1 MSMPPFSTSAAPTRR
16 RRPAL
21 TAVTAVTVATLL
33 AAAGCSGSGADSG
46 GQGGQGGQTSRND
59 QDGQEDGQNTTDTTA
74 APQNLTSQK
83 LDWKACPAPSAAEG
97 GGTAPSPLPGG
108 TKWECASMAAPLDY
122 AKPKGATIELALI
135 RAKTSDPGKRIG
147 SLVFNF
153 GGPGGSGVTGLPSFG
168 NDYDKLRTRYDLV
181 SFDPRGVGR
190 SDPVECKDDKQ
201 LDAYYATDMTP
212 DDAAEEKSYVNGLK
226 WYAGGCEQKSG
237 KALPHV
243 GTVNAARDMELMRQV
258 LGDDKLNYFGI
269 SYGTELG
276 GVYAHLYPKSVGRAV
291 FDAVVDPDQSS
302 EQGSLGQAKGF
313 QLALTNFAKDCVS
326 RGDACKLPG
335 STPKEIENF
344 VVELLDQLD
353 KKPIAGLGD
362 RKLTETQA
370 TNGIAQTL
378 YSKEYWPLLEQ
389 GLDEADGGSGALLL
403 VLSDAMNG
411 RNEKG
416 QYSNIQAAN
425 AAVNCVDSKQRY
437 TLAQTKAKLPEFRK
451 VSPVFGDFLGWG
463 LLGCSEWP
471 VPGEWEK
478 PDVSAPGAAP
488 ILVIGNTG
496 DPATPYE
503 GARAMAKALGD
514 GVGVELTYEGQGH
527 GAYNAG
533 SACVQNAVNGYLLD
547 GKVPKAGTVCK

>member
-1 MSMPPFSTSAAPTRR
+1 MPPFSTSAAPTRR

-21 TAVTAVTVATLL
+21 TAAVTAVTAAALL

-46 GQGGQGGQTSRND
+46 GQGGQTSRNN

-83 LDWKACPAPSAAEG
+83 LDWKACPTPSAAEG

-122 AKPKGATIELALI
+122 ATPKGATIELALI
-135 RAKTSDPGKRIG
+135 RATSDPGKRIG

-291 FDAVVDPDQSS
+291 FDAVVDPNQSS

-503 GARAMAKALGD
+503 GAQAMAKALGD

>member
-1 MSMPPFSTSAAPTRR
+1 AWGGRPPAR
-16 RRPAL
+16 
-21 TAVTAVTVATLL
+21 
-33 AAAGCSGSGADSG
+33 
-46 GQGGQGGQTSRND
+46 
-59 QDGQEDGQNTTDTTA
+59 DTTNPPA
-74 APQNLTSQK
+74 DAGATPGAPPT
-83 LDWKACPAPSAAEG
+83 PG
-97 GGTAPSPLPGG
+97 PSPGG
-108 TKWECASMAAPLDY
+108 AP
-122 AKPKGATIELALI
+122 
-135 RAKTSDPGKRIG
+135 RDPGKRIG

-168 NDYDKLRTRYDLV
+168 KDYEKLRTRYDLV

-190 SDPVECKDDKQ
+190 SEPVECKDDKQ
-201 LDAYYATDMTP
+201 LDGYYARDMTP
-212 DDAAEEKSYVNGLK
+212 DDSAEEKSYVDGLK
-226 WYAGGCEQKSG
+226 WYAGGCERKSG
-237 KALPHV
+237 KELPFV

-276 GVYAHLYPKSVGRAV
+276 GVYAHLYPKSVGRTV
-291 FDAVVDPDQSS
+291 FDAVVDPTESS

-313 QLALTNFAKDCVS
+313 QLAFTNFAKDCVS
-326 RGDACKLPG
+326 RGDACTLPG
-335 STPKEIENF
+335 STPQEIQNF
-344 VVELLDQLD
+344 VVGLLDRLD
-353 KKPIAGLGD
+353 KKPINGFGG
-362 RKLTETQA
+362 RQLTETQA
-370 TNGIAQTL
+370 TNGIAQAL

-437 TLAQTKAKLPEFRK
+437 TLAQTKAKLAEFRQ
-451 VSPVFGDFLGWG
+451 VSPLFGDFLGWG

-471 VPGEWEK
+471 VPGEWDK

-503 GARAMAKALGD
+503 GARAMVKALGK

-527 GAYNAG
+527 GAYNSG
-533 SACVQNAVNGYLLD
+533 STCVQNAVNGYLLD
-547 GKVPKAGTVCK
+547 GKVPKNGTVCK

>member
-1 MSMPPFSTSAAPTRR
+1 MPMPSFSASTPTAGR

-21 TAVTAVTVATLL
+21 TAVTAVAVATLL
-33 AAAGCSGSGADSG
+33 AAAGCSGSDSG
-46 GQGGQGGQTSRND
+46 SDSGDQGGQNSRND
-59 QDGQEDGQNTTDTTA
+59 QDGQNRAGKSA
-74 APQNLTSQK
+74 APKDLTSQK
-83 LDWKACPAPSAAEG
+83 LDWKACPTPSAAEG

-108 TKWECASMAAPLDY
+108 TKWECATMTAPLDY
-122 AKPKGATIELALI
+122 AKPKGATIPLALI

-168 NDYDKLRTRYDLV
+168 KDYEKLRTRYDLV

-190 SDPVECKDDKQ
+190 SEPVECKDDKQ
-201 LDAYYATDMTP
+201 LDAYYARDMTP
-212 DDAAEEKSYVNGLK
+212 DDSAEEKSYVDGLK

-237 KALPHV
+237 KELPFV

-276 GVYAHLYPKSVGRAV
+276 GVYAHLYPKSVGRTV
-291 FDAVVDPDQSS
+291 FDAVVDPTESS

-326 RGDACKLPG
+326 RGDACTLPG
-335 STPKEIENF
+335 STPQEIQNF
-344 VVELLDQLD
+344 VVGLLDRLD
-353 KKPIAGLGD
+353 KKPINGFGG
-362 RKLTETQA
+362 RQLTETQA
-370 TNGIAQTL
+370 TNGIAQAL

-416 QYSNIQAAN
+416 RYSNIQAAN

-437 TLAQTKAKLPEFRK
+437 TLAQTKAKLAEFRK

-471 VPGEWEK
+471 VPGEWDK

-503 GARAMAKALGD
+503 GARAMVKALGK

-527 GAYNAG
+527 GAYNSG
-533 SACVQNAVNGYLLD
+533 STCVQNAVNGYLLD
-547 GKVPKAGTVCK
+547 GKVPKNGTVCK

>member
-21 TAVTAVTVATLL
+21 TAAVTAVTAAALL

-46 GQGGQGGQTSRND
+46 GQGGQTSRNN

-83 LDWKACPAPSAAEG
+83 LDWKACPTPSAAEG

-122 AKPKGATIELALI
+122 ATPKGATIELALI
-135 RAKTSDPGKRIG
+135 RATSDPGKRIG

-291 FDAVVDPDQSS
+291 FDAVVDPNQSS

-503 GARAMAKALGD
+503 GAQAMAKALGD

>member
-1 MSMPPFSTSAAPTRR
+1 MPSFSASTTPAGR

-21 TAVTAVTVATLL
+21 TAVTAVAVATLL
-33 AAAGCSGSGADSG
+33 AAAGCSGSGSGSDSG
-46 GQGGQGGQTSRND
+46 DQGGQNSRND
-59 QDGQEDGQNTTDTTA
+59 QDGQNRADKSA
-74 APQNLTSQK
+74 APEDLTSQK
-83 LDWKACPAPSAAEG
+83 LDWKTCPTPSPAEG

-108 TKWECASMAAPLDY
+108 TKWECATMAAPLDY
-122 AKPKGATIELALI
+122 AKPKGDTIPLALI

-168 NDYDKLRTRYDLV
+168 KDYEKLRTRYDLV

-190 SDPVECKDDKQ
+190 SEPVECKDDKQ
-201 LDAYYATDMTP
+201 LDAYYARDMTP
-212 DDAAEEKSYVNGLK
+212 DDSAEEKSYVDGLK
-226 WYAGGCEQKSG
+226 WYAGGCERKSG
-237 KALPHV
+237 KELPHV

-276 GVYAHLYPKSVGRAV
+276 GVYAHLYPKSVGRTV
-291 FDAVVDPDQSS
+291 FDAVVDPSETS

-326 RGDACKLPG
+326 RGDACTLPG
-335 STPKEIENF
+335 STPQEIENF
-344 VVELLDQLD
+344 VVELLDRLD
-353 KKPIAGLGD
+353 KKPINGIGA

-370 TNGIAQTL
+370 TNGIAQAL

-437 TLAQTKAKLPEFRK
+437 TLAQTKAKLAEFRK

-471 VPGEWEK
+471 VPGEWDK

-503 GARAMAKALGD
+503 GARAMVKALGK

-527 GAYNAG
+527 GAYNSG
-533 SACVQNAVNGYLLD
+533 SSCVQNAVDGYLLD
-547 GKVPKAGTVCK
+547 GKVPKDGTVCK

>member
-1 MSMPPFSTSAAPTRR
+1 MPSFSASTPTAGR

-21 TAVTAVTVATLL
+21 TAVTAVAVATLL
-33 AAAGCSGSGADSG
+33 AAAGCSGSDSG
-46 GQGGQGGQTSRND
+46 SDSGDQGGQNSRND
-59 QDGQEDGQNTTDTTA
+59 QDGQNRAGKSA
-74 APQNLTSQK
+74 APKDLTSQK
-83 LDWKACPAPSAAEG
+83 LDWKACPTPSAAEG

-108 TKWECASMAAPLDY
+108 TKWECATMTAPLDY
-122 AKPKGATIELALI
+122 AKPKGATIPLALI

-168 NDYDKLRTRYDLV
+168 KDYEKLRTRYDLV

-190 SDPVECKDDKQ
+190 SEPVECKDDKQ
-201 LDAYYATDMTP
+201 LDAYYARDMTP
-212 DDAAEEKSYVNGLK
+212 DDSAEEKSYVDGLK

-237 KALPHV
+237 KELPFV

-276 GVYAHLYPKSVGRAV
+276 GVYAHLYPKSVGRTV
-291 FDAVVDPDQSS
+291 FDAVVDPTESS

-326 RGDACKLPG
+326 RGDACTLPG
-335 STPKEIENF
+335 STPQEIQNF
-344 VVELLDQLD
+344 VVGLLDRLD
-353 KKPIAGLGD
+353 KKPINGFGG
-362 RKLTETQA
+362 RRLTETQA
-370 TNGIAQTL
+370 TNGIAQAL

-416 QYSNIQAAN
+416 RYSNIQAAN

-437 TLAQTKAKLPEFRK
+437 TLAQTKAKLAEFRK

-471 VPGEWEK
+471 VPGEWDK

-503 GARAMAKALGD
+503 GARAMVKALGK

-527 GAYNAG
+527 GAYNSG
-533 SACVQNAVNGYLLD
+533 STCVQNAVNGYLLD
-547 GKVPKAGTVCK
+547 GKVPKNGTVCK